1 MDEFNFDTKFQH
13 PFTMLIS
20 GTSGSGKSVFTKKL
34 VAERVSPKLEKVF
47 WFYGE
52 WQPTYA
58 DAPANVTFVPGMPA
72 SIDTYID
79 GVQGP
84 KAVVFDDLMM
94 KAADSEMLAEC
105 FTQKRHHHNLSVVLI
120 LQNLFIQGRMMR
132 SVQLNT
138 QYMVLLNN
146 PRDKSQI
153 ATLARQVEPGRAS
166 QVVKAYSD
174 ATSKKYGN
182 FLIDLKPETPEQLRY
197 RSDVLNDIQ
206 SVYKLQ

>member
-1 MDEFNFDTKFQH
+1 MEEFDFDTKFQH
-13 PFTMLIS
+13 PFSMLIS

-34 VAERVSPKLEKVF
+34 VGECVSPKLEKVI

-58 DAPANVTFVPGMPA
+58 TAPSNVTFIPGMPT
-72 SIDTYID
+72 SIDEHID
-79 GVQGP
+79 GVEGP

-132 SVQLNT
+132 NVQLNT

-153 ATLARQVEPGRAS
+153 ASLARQVEPGNANK
-166 QVVKAYSD
+166 VVKAYTD
-174 ATSKKYGN
+174 ATNKKYGN
-182 FLIDLKPETPEQLRY
+182 FLIDLKPDTPEQLRY
-197 RSDVLNDIQ
+197 RSQVLNDIQ
-206 SVYKLQ
+206 IVYKI

>member
-1 MDEFNFDTKFQH
+1 MDLVTFDTRFQH

-34 VAERVSPKLEKVF
+34 VGDRVSPKLEKVF

-58 DAPANVTFVPGMPA
+58 DAPPNVTFVPGMPA
-72 SIDTYID
+72 SLDNYID

-94 KAADSEMLAEC
+94 KAADNEMIAEC
-105 FTQKRHHHNLSVVLI
+105 FTQKRHHHNLSVILI
-120 LQNLFIQGRMMR
+120 LQNLFVQGRMMR
-132 SVQLNT
+132 NVQLNT
-138 QYMVLLNN
+138 QYMVLLSN

-153 ATLARQVEPGRAS
+153 ATLARQVEPGRSA
-166 QVVKAYSD
+166 QVVKAYTD
-174 ATSKKYGN
+174 ATSEKYGN
-182 FLIDLKPETPEQLRY
+182 FLIDLKPDTPERLRY
-197 RSDVLNDIQ
+197 RSNVLKDVQ
-206 SVYKLQ
+206 TVYQLQ